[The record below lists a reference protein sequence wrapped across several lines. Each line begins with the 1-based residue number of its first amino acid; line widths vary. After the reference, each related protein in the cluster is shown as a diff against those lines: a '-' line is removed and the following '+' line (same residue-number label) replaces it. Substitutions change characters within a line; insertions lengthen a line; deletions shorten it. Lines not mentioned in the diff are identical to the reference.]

1 MGCYG
6 DGGAVFTNDDDIA
19 ALIRSLCVHG
29 KSELDKY
36 NNLRL
41 GMNSRLD
48 TIQAAVLDVKL
59 SAFEDYELKK
69 VNAAAKMY
77 TERLDG
83 KLDIPV
89 VPEGFYSSW
98 AQYTVQLP
106 DREKRDRVQA
116 GLRERGIPSMI
127 YYPKCMHQQGAFEKL
142 PYRGGLPC
150 IRAALRQG
158 PIPAH
163 APLSDRGGRRPRS
176 AARFSACSE
185 RIDRIQNII
194 ISARIFGR
202 LFYFCYIKKVLKGNF
217 NFTCCENTTDGIYA
231 AEAAPEAHIFPAGV
245 IQRCDL
251 ISGPEAAELF
261 RPALSGHLRRGESA
275 PGGCGP
281 YGLAP
286 RHILSGRRKA

>member
-142 PYRGGLPC
+142 PYRGDCPV
-150 IRAALRQG
+150 
-158 PIPAH
+158 
-163 APLSDRGGRRPRS
+163 
-176 AARFSACSE
+176 SE
-185 RIDRIQNII
+185 RLC
-194 ISARIFGR
+194 GT
-202 LFYFCYIKKVLKGNF
+202 VLSLPMHPYLTEEDADQVCG
-217 NFTCCENTTDGIYA
+217 
-231 AEAAPEAHIFPAGV
+231 
-245 IQRCDL
+245 
-251 ISGPEAAELF
+251 
-261 RPALSGHLRRGESA
+261 AL
-275 PGGCGP
+275 
-281 YGLAP
+281 
-286 RHILSGRRKA
+286 LSLL

>member
-106 DREKRDRVQA
+106 DREKRDQ
-116 GLRERGIPSMI
+116 GSGGS
-127 YYPKCMHQQGAFEKL
+127 QGAGHPLHDLL
-142 PYRGGLPC
+142 PQVPCTSRGLLRSFLTGE
-150 IRAALRQG
+150 IALYPSG
-158 PIPAH
+158 
-163 APLSDRGGRRPRS
+163 S
-176 AARFSACSE
+176 AAGSYPCPLHPYLTEEDADQVC
-185 RIDRIQNII
+185 
-194 ISARIFGR
+194 G
-202 LFYFCYIKKVLKGNF
+202 
-217 NFTCCENTTDGIYA
+217 
-231 AEAAPEAHIFPAGV
+231 
-245 IQRCDL
+245 
-251 ISGPEAAELF
+251 
-261 RPALSGHLRRGESA
+261 AL
-275 PGGCGP
+275 
-281 YGLAP
+281 
-286 RHILSGRRKA
+286 LSLL